1 MMDNARVSVLDPDAP
16 EKLSQQYKAL
26 IDRVAYDHED
36 KVIGNSSPDHAAYII
51 RRLLE
56 TASKAVRICT
66 GSLSQTFGGV
76 PIYRDTGIID
86 AVTLF
91 LNKPDTT
98 MSIIVADS
106 IDGGE
111 EHPLLRRVSDSAA
124 GDRCTVLQLR
134 ADVKDKAKL
143 VPFHFSVADDI
154 AYRLEPDPE
163 EVEAIVN
170 FGDRRIA
177 TALASFFD
185 DLAEGPLVT
194 QVA

>member
-1 MMDNARVSVLDPDAP
+1 MDSARVSILDPDAP

-26 IDRVAYDHED
+26 IDRVANDRED

-51 RRLLE
+51 RKLLE

-76 PIYRDTGIID
+76 PIYRDKGIID
-86 AVTLF
+86 AAMLF
-91 LNKPDTT
+91 LTKPATR

-111 EHPLLRRVSDSAA
+111 EHPLLKRVSGSAGA
-124 GDRCTVLQLR
+124 DRCKVLQLQ
-134 ADVKDKAKL
+134 ADAKDKAKL

-154 AYRLEPDPE
+154 AYRLEPDPQR
-163 EVEAIVN
+163 VEAIVN
-170 FGDRRIA
+170 FGDRSIA
-177 TALASFFD
+177 AALASFFD
-185 DLAEGPLVT
+185 DLAEGPLAT
-194 QVA
+194 RVA